1 MSKKQLHLDS
11 TFFDYLSGKTEEAE
25 TRLIDEHLSTCEDC
39 ASAAAVVRAFKQ
51 TVADS
56 LHSEQH
62 PDVSELASYFYDQS
76 QEAASPTGRHIALC
90 TSCTDEIAQY
100 ARSECA
106 ANEHAVAKGGT
117 AAISKKAWEMIREWE
132 ESSFAELKPASE
144 MLSSEF
150 LEKLARVL
158 RATERERSAGSH
170 SVSGSSSVR
179 VPVLII
185 NRSGDV
191 HSVEYFEQ
199 EIDSTGVRVLRH
211 PEGSARFDNRL
222 VHVLL
227 DDGKSEP
234 VLVSELI
241 KSSTLRLESA
251 INLEELRHVDYFIV
265 DENGE

>member
-1 MSKKQLHLDS
+1 MSKKSTHPDSELLD
-11 TFFDYLSGKTEEAE
+11 FINGKTEETE
-25 TRLIDEHLSTCEDC
+25 TRLIEEHLSTCEDC
-39 ASAAAVVRAFKQ
+39 ASSAAIVRAFKQ

-56 LHSEQH
+56 IHSDQH

-76 QEAASPTGRHIALC
+76 QEATSPIARHIGLC
-90 TSCTDEIAQY
+90 TSCAEEIAQY
-100 ARSECA
+100 AKAERT
-106 ANEHAVAKGGT
+106 ANEHAAAKSGT
-117 AAISKKAWEMIREWE
+117 AAISTKAWEMIHEWE

-144 MLSSEF
+144 VLSGEF

-158 RATERERSAGSH
+158 HATERERSAGSH
-170 SVSGSSSVR
+170 SVSGSSGVR

-199 EIDSTGVRVLRH
+199 EIDSTGARVLRH
-211 PEGSARFDNRL
+211 AEGSARFDNRL

-227 DDGKSEP
+227 DDGENEP

-241 KSSTLRLESA
+241 KASTLRLESA
-251 INLEELRHVDYFIV
+251 TNLEQLRRVDYFIV